1 MTQAKAGDTV
11 RVHYTGRLTDGRE
24 FDSSAGREPLEFI
37 IGEGKLIPAFEDA
50 VIGMTA
56 GDAGQVVIAADDAYG
71 PRRDEAVQTVER
83 AMLPPEIELTVGN
96 MLQATAPGGQRM
108 TLTIVEVTDESV
120 TLDANHPLAGEDLT
134 FDIELV
140 EIV

>member
-1 MTQAKAGDTV
+1 MTQAKQGDTV

-24 FDSSAGREPLEFI
+24 FDSSSGREPLEFT
-37 IGEGKLIPAFEDA
+37 IGERKLIPAFEEA
-50 VIGMTA
+50 VVGLET
-56 GDAGQVVIAADDAYG
+56 GQSEQVTIAADDAYG
-71 PRRDEAVQTVER
+71 QRRDEAVQTVER
-83 AMLPPEIELTVGN
+83 ALLPPEIDLAVGN
-96 MLQATAPGGQRM
+96 VLQATAPGGGRV
-108 TLTIVEVTDESV
+108 TLTVVEISDETV